1 MTRTLIVLL
10 RAINVGGRQAPMA
23 RLRAACEAAG
33 FARVRSYVASGN
45 LLLDTP
51 LAATEVEAAV
61 EAIVAR
67 DFGFHSDAIAR
78 DRDQWNAIVAA
89 APFPTEREARA
100 KMVHLCL
107 SKRPLSADAAARIA
121 ERAQAGEQVTQIGDA
136 LWIDYA
142 EGVGRSKLTPALL
155 DKAAGSPV
163 TGRNWR
169 SVVALRDLVGEA
181 A

>member
-1 MTRTLIVLL
+1 
-10 RAINVGGRQAPMA
+10 
-23 RLRAACEAAG
+23 
-33 FARVRSYVASGN
+33 
-45 LLLDTP
+45 
-51 LAATEVEAAV
+51 
-61 EAIVAR
+61 
-67 DFGFHSDAIAR
+67 
-78 DRDQWNAIVAA
+78 
-89 APFPTEREARA
+89 
-100 KMVHLCL
+100 MVHLCL
-107 SKRPLSADAAARIA
+107 SKRPLSADAAVRIA
-121 ERAQAGEQVTQIGDA
+121 ERAQTGEQVTQIGDA